1 MSPVEAALRAENAQ
15 LREAL
20 TARDARIA
28 ELLARLARLEHLLG
42 ADSTNSATPSSKD
55 SIAAKAKRKADR
67 KARRDNGL
75 SSRERS
81 ADRRRGGQPGHLGS
95 GLVRDPDPDDVK
107 DVEPPARCRS
117 CACELGP
124 DADAGC
130 SWSQTWD
137 IPRIELSRLEYR
149 LPRRRCGGCGTV
161 TVAAPPHGQAA
172 TITYGPNVNAAAVF
186 LVNHGN
192 VPVELS
198 ADLMATLLGAEVST
212 GFVVKAAQRLS
223 AQLNATGFDQAMKA
237 ALRAEPVLGADESPV
252 NVVAPDIDEDT
263 GEPPPGA
270 PHLMVINSPDRGL
283 VFYAPMPSRS
293 GDAIE
298 AVGVLD
304 GYTGYLVRD
313 GYSAYQR
320 FEDTLAGVQQCC
332 VHIIRRCKRVLPL
345 GPGGLQNWAK
355 TIQQT
360 LRQAN
365 AAVQEAKAAGRD
377 GLDPDVLAGLR
388 ARYDKAVEFGI
399 THNRH
404 RDWDEGNH
412 PAYAL
417 ARWLKA
423 KADQV
428 WLFTTTFAVPWTSN
442 SSEQSVRGP
451 KRHQAISGYWQTTT
465 TLGHYCRNKTYIT
478 TARNNGVHPMDAIH
492 AALAGHP
499 WLPAVPAP
507 G

>member
-15 LREAL
+15 LRETL
-20 TARDARIA
+20 SARDALIA
-28 ELLARLARLEHLLG
+28 DLQARLARLEHRSG
-42 ADSTNSATPSSKD
+42 ADSTNSATPPSKD
-55 SIAAKAKRKADR
+55 SIAARAKRRADR

-81 ADRRRGGQPGHLGS
+81 EDRTRGGQVGHPGS
-95 GLVRDPDPDDVK
+95 GLVREPVPDR
-107 DVEPPARCRS
+107 VEEIEAPMRCRS
-117 CACELGP
+117 CSCELGA

-130 SWSQTWD
+130 TWSQSWD
-137 IPRIELSRLEYR
+137 IPRIELFKLEYR

-161 TVAAPPHGQAA
+161 TVAAPPHGQAGSVS
-172 TITYGPNVNAAAVF
+172 YGPNVNAAAVF
-186 LVNHGN
+186 LGNHGN

-198 ADLMATLLGAEVST
+198 ADLMATLLGADVSS
-212 GFVVKAAQRLS
+212 GFIVKAAQRLS
-223 AQLNATGFDQAMKA
+223 TQLEASGFDAAIKA

-252 NVVAPDIDEDT
+252 NVVTPDIDEDT
-263 GEPPPGA
+263 GEPQQGS

-283 VFYAPMPSRS
+283 VFYTPMPSRS
-293 GDAIE
+293 GEAIE

-313 GYSAYQR
+313 GYSGYQR

-345 GPGGLQNWAK
+345 GPGSLQRWAK
-355 TIQQT
+355 TIQQV

-365 AAVQEAKAAGRD
+365 AAVQAAKAAGRD
-377 GLDPDVLAGLR
+377 SLDPDLLAGLR
-388 ARYDKAVEFGI
+388 ARYDQAVEFGI
-399 THNRH
+399 AHNRH
-404 RDWDEGNH
+404 RSWDDGNH

-442 SSEQSVRGP
+442 STEQSVRGP
-451 KRHQAISGYWQTTT
+451 KRHQAISGYWQTSTT
-465 TLGHYCRNKTYIT
+465 MGHYCRNKSYLT
-478 TARNNGVHPMDAIH
+478 TARNNGIHPIDAIH
-492 AALAGHP
+492 AALAGNP
-499 WLPAVPAP
+499 WLPTPAP
-507 G
+507 D